1 MTDISIERYFS
12 DAEALLS
19 LFLSDMDEMIL
30 VLDRDRNI
38 RVCNTGATDYLKK
51 QYGKTIKA
59 GSTLSHLAV
68 CPAHIKNLEKAYTD
82 VFNGKETEIEE
93 VTLIDGEPA
102 IFCYKIRPGKRVDG
116 TIVAV
121 IITIY
126 DITKKRAVENA
137 LQESEQRL
145 RYALEGS
152 NYAIWDWNIKTGHV
166 FFSPSWKPLLGF
178 EEHEIEDH
186 IREWEKRIHPDDWEQ
201 LQQDLKNHFGSGQE
215 QYENTYRLQTKNKSY
230 KWILGRGK
238 IVERAADGTPL
249 RMIGTHTDITGKLES
264 EAQYR
269 HLFETNPLPTC
280 IYDFHTL
287 QFLAVNKVA
296 EKHFGYSKSEFLSM
310 TILDFQSPEQLP
322 LLKERLQNRDKEKVS
337 NYPNWKHKK
346 KNGELFIAEINS
358 TTIQYDGRKA
368 RLVVIN
374 DITEKVAAE
383 EALKQSHQRFLYV
396 SKATSDAIYDWDIEK
411 NQVNWGE
418 GITTL
423 FGYQS
428 HEVSLS
434 GWEARI
440 HPEDRDAVSNS
451 LHQTVYHSQ
460 EAIWS
465 MEYRFLKSDSTYRFV
480 VEKGFIVRD
489 SDGTPKRMIGA
500 MQDITNFK
508 QKVLELAKSNERYE
522 YATLAISDIIWDW
535 TDKMNSVLVSDNYEK
550 MLGWKLPDDKCLSI
564 KTCIEHFHQS
574 DRARIWNSIMEAL
587 KNTERTYWDAECKL
601 LKADGRVA
609 QVYNRAY
616 ILRDEYGKA
625 IRIIGAMQDVT
636 DRKKLEEQLLQKE
649 LDKQRVISKA
659 TIDTQEQERSEIG
672 KELHDNVN
680 QVLTTTKLY
689 LELARSDAA
698 LKDELIKK
706 SEANIQ
712 YVINEIRQLS
722 RSLMN
727 PSLGDLGL
735 VDSIQDLIENIKATR
750 KLNVVLEATQTIE
763 NALPENLG
771 LTIYRIIQEGLNNA
785 VKHAHATLVYLSLE
799 KTDDGISLVIKD
811 DGIGF
816 NKENIKKG
824 TGLKSIQNRVYLT
837 HGTLQIDSAPGNGCT
852 LTIHFKT

>member
-1 MTDISIERYFS
+1 MTDFSIERYFS

-30 VLDRDRNI
+30 VLNQDGNI
-38 RVCNTGATDYLKK
+38 RVCNTAATAFLKK
-51 QYGKTIKA
+51 QYGETVKA
-59 GSTLSHLAV
+59 GSALSDLAL
-68 CPAHIKNLEKAYTD
+68 CPKHKRNMEKAYAD
-82 VFNGKETEIEE
+82 VFNGRATEIE
-93 VTLIDGEPA
+93 VATLVDGLPA
-102 IFCYKIRPGKRVDG
+102 TFCYKMRPGKRTDG

-126 DITKKRAVENA
+126 DITKKKAVENA

-145 RYALEGS
+145 RYALDGS
-152 NYAIWDWNIKTGHV
+152 NLATWDWNIKTGHV
-166 FFSPSWKPLLGF
+166 FFSPSWKRLLGF

-186 IREWEKRIHPDDWEQ
+186 IYEWEKRIHPDDKEQ
-201 LQQDLKNHFGSGQE
+201 LQQVLKNHFGSGQG
-215 QYENTYRLQTKNKSY
+215 QFENEYRLQTKNKTY
-230 KWILGRGK
+230 KWFLARGT
-238 IVERAADGTPL
+238 IVERAPDGTPL

-264 EAQYR
+264 EVQYR
-269 HLFETNPLPTC
+269 NLFEINPLPTW
-280 IYDFHTL
+280 IYDYNTL
-287 QFLAVNKVA
+287 QFMAVNKVA
-296 EKHFGYSKSEFLSM
+296 EQHYGYTKGEFLGM
-310 TILDFQSPEQLP
+310 TILDIQPAEQLP
-322 LLKERLQNRDKEKVS
+322 LMQERLGNREKGVVDT
-337 NYPNWKHKK
+337 YPFWKHKK
-346 KNGELFIAEINS
+346 KNGALFIAEINS
-358 TTIQYDGRKA
+358 TTIQYNGRKA
-368 RLVVIN
+368 RLVIIN
-374 DITEKVAAE
+374 DITNKVKAE
-383 EALKQSHQRFLYV
+383 EALKQSYLQFQYV
-396 SKATSDAIYDWDIEK
+396 SKATSDAIYEWDIDN
-411 NQVNWGE
+411 NQLNWGE
-418 GITTL
+418 GMTAL
-423 FGYQS
+423 FGHQS
-428 HEVSLS
+428 HEVSFS

-440 HPEDRDAVSNS
+440 HPEDRDTVSDS
-451 LHQTVYHSQ
+451 LRQAVYHSCQ
-460 EAIWS
+460 EFWN
-465 MEYRFLKSDSTYRFV
+465 MEYRFLKSDDTYRFV
-480 VEKGFIVRD
+480 VEKGCIVRD

-508 QKVLELAKSNERYE
+508 QKELELAESNKRYE

-535 TDKMNSVLVSDNYEK
+535 TIEKNSVLCSHNYEK
-550 MLGWKLPDDKCLSI
+550 MLGWKLPENKCLSI
-564 KTCIEHFHQS
+564 KTCIERFHQS
-574 DRARIWNSIMEAL
+574 DRTRIWNSIMEAV
-587 KNTERTYWDAECKL
+587 KNKDRNTWDAECKL

-609 QVYNRAY
+609 QVYNRGY
-616 ILRDEYGKA
+616 ILRNEYGKA
-625 IRIIGAMQDVT
+625 IRMIGAMQDIT
-636 DRKKLEEQLLQKE
+636 DRKMLEEQLLQKE

-659 TIDTQEQERSEIG
+659 TIDTQERERSEIG

-735 VDSIQDLIENIKATR
+735 IDSIQDLIENIKATR
-750 KLNVVLEATQTIE
+750 KLNVVLEAPASVE
-763 NALPENLG
+763 AALPENLG

-785 VKHAHATLVYLSLE
+785 VKHARATTVYLSLE
-799 KTDDGISLVIKD
+799 KLEDGIRLIIKD

-837 HGTLQIDSAPGNGCT
+837 HGTLQIDSAPGIGCT

>member
-1 MTDISIERYFS
+1 MTDFSIERYFS
-12 DAEALLS
+12 NAEALLS

-30 VLDRDRNI
+30 VADREYNI
-38 RVCNTGATDYLKK
+38 RVCNTAATAY
-51 QYGKTIKA
+51 
-59 GSTLSHLAV
+59 
-68 CPAHIKNLEKAYTD
+68 LEKRSGNPVSQTTLFDLAISPKHKERIQQSHAG
-82 VFNGKETEIEE
+82 VFNGLATEMEETTEA
-93 VTLIDGEPA
+93 DGRPA
-102 IFCYKIRPGKRVDG
+102 TFCYKIRPGKAACG
-116 TIVAV
+116 TIVAAIV
-121 IITIY
+121 TVY

-137 LQESEQRL
+137 LNESEERL

-152 NYAIWDWNIKTGHV
+152 NHAIWDWDIKTGHV
-166 FFSPSWKPLLGF
+166 FFSPSWKRLLGY

-186 IREWEKRIHPDDWEQ
+186 IHEWEKRIHPDDKQQ
-201 LQQDLKNHFGSGQE
+201 LQEDLDNHFGSSLAH
-215 QYENTYRLQTKNKSY
+215 YENEYRLQTKNKTY

-238 IVERAADGTPL
+238 IVERAPDGTPL

-264 EAQYR
+264 ELQYR
-269 HLFETNPLPTC
+269 NLFETNPLPTF
-280 IYDFHTL
+280 IYDFDTL
-287 QFLAVNKVA
+287 RFLAVNKVA
-296 EKHFGYSKSEFLSM
+296 EKHYGCSKNEFLSM
-310 TILDFQSPEQLP
+310 TILDVQPPEQLA
-322 LLKERLQNRDKEKVS
+322 LLSERLQNRDKEQIT
-337 NYPNWKHKK
+337 NYPSWKHKK
-346 KNGELFIAEINS
+346 KNGDLFIAEINS
-358 TTIQYDGRKA
+358 TTIQYNGRKA
-368 RLVVIN
+368 RLVVMN
-374 DITEKVAAE
+374 DITDKVAAE
-383 EALKQSHQRFLYV
+383 EALKQSHERFQYV

-411 NQVNWGE
+411 NHLNWGE
-418 GITTL
+418 GMPTL

-428 HEVSLS
+428 HEISLS

-440 HPEDRDAVSNS
+440 HPEDREAVSSS
-451 LHQTVYHSQ
+451 LHQTVYNSR
-460 EAIWS
+460 EALWTTQ
-465 MEYRFLKSDSTYRFV
+465 YRFLKSDGTYRFV
-480 VEKGFIVRD
+480 IEKGFIVRD
-489 SDGTPKRMIGA
+489 SEGKPRRMIGA

-508 QKVLELAKSNERYE
+508 QKELELAESNKRYE

-535 TDKMNSVLVSDNYEK
+535 AIEKNSVLYSHNYEK

-564 KTCIEHFHQS
+564 KTCIERFHQS
-574 DRARIWNSIMEAL
+574 DRARIGHSIMEAV
-587 KNTERTYWDAECKL
+587 KNPERTTWDAECKL

-609 QVYNRAY
+609 QVYNRGY
-616 ILRDEYGKA
+616 ILRNESGKA
-625 IRIIGAMQDVT
+625 IRMIGAMQDIT
-636 DRKKLEEQLLQKE
+636 DRKKLEEELLQKE

-659 TIDTQEQERSEIG
+659 TIDTQERERSEIG

-735 VDSIQDLIENIKATR
+735 VDSIHDLIENIKATR
-750 KLNVVLEATQTIE
+750 KLNVVWEAPASIE
-763 NALPENLG
+763 AALPENLG

-785 VKHAHATLVYLSLE
+785 VKHARATTVYLSLA
-799 KTDDGISLVIKD
+799 KTTNGIRLVIKD

-816 NKENIKKG
+816 NVEKIKKG

-837 HGTLQIDSAPGNGCT
+837 DGTLQIYSAPGNGCT